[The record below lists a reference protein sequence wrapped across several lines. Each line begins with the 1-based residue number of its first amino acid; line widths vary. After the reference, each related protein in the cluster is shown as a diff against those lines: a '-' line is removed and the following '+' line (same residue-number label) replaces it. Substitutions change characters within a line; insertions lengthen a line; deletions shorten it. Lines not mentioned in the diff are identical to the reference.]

1 MELELT
7 MVRFVVQEVVV
18 LVVERDVVN
27 DLEER
32 KIVVLVG

>member
-1 MELELT
+1 
-7 MVRFVVQEVVV
+7 MVRFVVQENVV

>member
-1 MELELT
+1 

-18 LVVERDVVN
+18 LVVVRDVVN

>member
-1 MELELT
+1 
-7 MVRFVVQEVVV
+7 MVRFVAQRVVV
-18 LVVERDVVN
+18 HVVERDVVN

>member
-1 MELELT
+1 